1 MPSFPR
7 KEVEETANRFAAAN
21 VRAESERDWGPLADF
36 YTDDAVYSY
45 VGLAA
50 GGEVHAH
57 GKEEIRKIVMG
68 RDMEDYAGWTFPFQ
82 WIAIDGNRV
91 ITRWNNRAPGS
102 RADGSPIECP
112 GISVLEYA
120 GDGKFCSQFDLFDRL
135 SVKAVAEEAARL
147 QKKQSKAAKKAGDG
161 KKKKAPAK
169 KAGDG
174 KKKKS
179 AAKKRKDEKKASA
192 SKRKG
197 EKAGAGKKKKGP
209 GKKK

>member
-1 MPSFPR
+1 MPRFPR

-36 YTDDAVYSY
+36 YTDDAVYTY

-147 QKKQSKAAKKAGDG
+147 QKKKSKAGKKAGDG
-161 KKKKAPAK
+161 KKNTPAK
-169 KAGDG
+169 KTGDG
-174 KKKKS
+174 KKKKDP
-179 AAKKRKDEKKASA
+179 AKKKKDGKKASA

-197 EKAGAGKKKKGP
+197 EKAGAGKKNKGP

>member
-1 MPSFPR
+1 MPRFPR

-36 YTDDAVYSY
+36 YTDDAVYTY

-82 WIAIDGNRV
+82 LIAIDGNRV

-147 QKKQSKAAKKAGDG
+147 QKKKSKAGKKAGDG
-161 KKKKAPAK
+161 KKNTPAK
-169 KAGDG
+169 KTGDG
-174 KKKKS
+174 KKKKDP
-179 AAKKRKDEKKASA
+179 AKKKKDGKKASA

>member
-1 MPSFPR
+1 MPRFPR

-36 YTDDAVYSY
+36 YTDDAVYTY

-161 KKKKAPAK
+161 KKNTPARK
-169 KAGDG
+169 TGDG
-174 KKKKS
+174 KKKKDP
-179 AAKKRKDEKKASA
+179 AKKKKDGKKASA

>member
-1 MPSFPR
+1 MPRFPR

-36 YTDDAVYSY
+36 YTDDAVYTY

-91 ITRWNNRAPGS
+91 VTRWNNRAPGS

-120 GDGKFCSQFDLFDRL
+120 GHGKFCSQFDLFDRL

-147 QKKQSKAAKKAGDG
+147 QKKKSKAGKKAGDG
-161 KKKKAPAK
+161 KKNTPAK
-169 KAGDG
+169 KTGDG
-174 KKKKS
+174 KKKKDP
-179 AAKKRKDEKKASA
+179 AKKKKDGKKASA

>member
-1 MPSFPR
+1 MPRFPR

-36 YTDDAVYSY
+36 YTDDAVYTY

-147 QKKQSKAAKKAGDG
+147 QKKKSKAGKKAGDG
-161 KKKKAPAK
+161 KKNTPAK
-169 KAGDG
+169 KTGDG
-174 KKKKS
+174 KKKKDP
-179 AAKKRKDEKKASA
+179 AKKKKDGKKASA

>member
-1 MPSFPR
+1 MPRFPR

-36 YTDDAVYSY
+36 YTDDAVYTY

-91 ITRWNNRAPGS
+91 VTRWNNRAPGS

-147 QKKQSKAAKKAGDG
+147 QKKKSKAGKKAGDG
-161 KKKKAPAK
+161 KKNTPAK
-169 KAGDG
+169 KTGDG
-174 KKKKS
+174 KKKKDP
-179 AAKKRKDEKKASA
+179 AKKKKDGKKASA

>member
-1 MPSFPR
+1 MPRFPR

-36 YTDDAVYSY
+36 YTDDAVYTY

-147 QKKQSKAAKKAGDG
+147 QKKKSKAAKKTGDG
-161 KKKKAPAK
+161 KKKTDPAK
-169 KAGDG
+169 KKKDG
-174 KKKKS
+174 
-179 AAKKRKDEKKASA
+179 KKASA